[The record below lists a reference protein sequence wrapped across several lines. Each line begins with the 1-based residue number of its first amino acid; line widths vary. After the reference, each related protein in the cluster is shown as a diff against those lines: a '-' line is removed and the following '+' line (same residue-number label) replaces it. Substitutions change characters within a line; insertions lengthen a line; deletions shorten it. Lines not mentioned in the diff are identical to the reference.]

1 MKLQEIIRQ
10 LSAQRTICIK
20 ELRKKLWEYAEPGY
34 KEHHSVALLTNVLK
48 NLVLLLKQELLISLL
63 LFVHAG
69 AAANRLS
76 VR

>member
-48 NLVLLLKQELLISLL
+48 KSGFTVETGIADISTA
-63 LFVHAG
+63 FCARWGSGKPVIG
-69 AAANRLS
+69 
-76 VR
+76 